1 MNLLALLINT
11 LLFIG
16 KAPVAPGT
24 IGSIFALIIWW
35 LCNPIPTTFAI
46 IFLILISFLSYYT
59 ISITL
64 KHTNEKDPQY
74 IVIDEA
80 IGMWIALLSLGS
92 YRNDIY
98 YIFLA
103 FILFR
108 LLDILKPSIIYRVQ
122 LIPGPLGILLDDIIA
137 GIITCLI
144 IVGITTI

>member
-1 MNLLALLINT
+1 MNSFALLINT
-11 LLFIG
+11 FLFIG
-16 KAPVAPGT
+16 KAPVVPGT

-35 LCNPIPTTFAI
+35 LCNPISITLVI

-80 IGMWIALLSLGS
+80 IGMWIALLSLES
-92 YRNDIY
+92 YRNDIF
-98 YIFLA
+98 YILLA

-108 LLDILKPSIIYRVQ
+108 LLDILKPSLIYRVQ

-137 GIITCLI
+137 GIITYLI

>member
-1 MNLLALLINT
+1 MNSFALLINT
-11 LLFIG
+11 FLFIG

-35 LCNPIPTTFAI
+35 LCNPISITLAI

-80 IGMWIALLSLGS
+80 IGMWIALLSLEAS
-92 YRNDIY
+92 RTDIY
-98 YIFLA
+98 YILLA
-103 FILFR
+103 FMLFR
-108 LLDILKPSIIYRVQ
+108 SLDILKPSIIYRVQ
-122 LIPGPLGILLDDIIA
+122 LIPGPRGILLDDIIA
-137 GIITCLI
+137 GVITYLI
-144 IVGITTI
+144 IVGIATI